1 MYCICSVPPLFY
13 YSYSIESRGEQ
24 LTNKSFA
31 FTFTN
36 YESMIK
42 VKTLNI
48 PPPFPPCSASPSN
61 LLERNLPVFPQGD
74 FSPSS
79 LSRGKFNN
87 SSPGEEKEL
96 RKGRR
101 SSENWER
108 AEKKGKE
115 LRKRRRSSVN
125 GEGAK
130 EKEKELRIRRRSSG
144 KIEGAQEKG
153 RSSGK
158 GEGAQEIEKEL
169 RKRGRSSGNMEKE
182 LRKRGRG
189 SGKVKGGKGRIF

>member
-1 MYCICSVPPLFY
+1 MQFLLQNVVMYCICSVPPLFY

-74 FSPSS
+74 FPPP
-79 LSRGKFNN
+79 LCPGGN
-87 SSPGEEKEL
+87 SIIPAREK
-96 RKGRR
+96 R
-101 SSENWER
+101 
-108 AEKKGKE
+108 
-115 LRKRRRSSVN
+115 
-125 GEGAK
+125 
-130 EKEKELRIRRRSSG
+130 
-144 KIEGAQEKG
+144 

-158 GEGAQEIEKEL
+158 GEGAQKIEKEL
-169 RKRGRSSGNMEKE
+169 RKRGRSSG
-182 LRKRGRG
+182 
-189 SGKVKGGKGRIF
+189 KGEGAQ

>member
-87 SSPGEEKEL
+87 SRPGEEKEL
-96 RKGRR
+96 RKG
-101 SSENWER
+101 
-108 AEKKGKE
+108 G
-115 LRKRRRSSVN
+115 RSSVN

-144 KIEGAQEKG
+144 KIEGAQEKE

-158 GEGAQEIEKEL
+158 GEGAQGRGKEL
-169 RKRGRSSGNMEKE
+169 RKLRRS
-182 LRKRGRG
+182 
-189 SGKVKGGKGRIF
+189 